1 MVTKSESKEPFGPN
15 GNRKACNIRTD
26 NRPERSIKMAVLVN
40 LLSMNG
46 NGCLEAALSPS
57 TIGRGLT
64 QAHMFQ

>member
-26 NRPERSIKMAVLVN
+26 NRPERSTKMAVLVN

-46 NGCLEAALSPS
+46 MDG
-57 TIGRGLT
+57 
-64 QAHMFQ
+64 